1 MTLRMIAVFLVSAL
15 AAVNT
20 GGQTNNPEP
29 AQAAV
34 SRPDPTQTPGIRKL
48 SRSEKRT
55 RTRALAEQYR
65 DFLRDVE
72 PIIME
77 EELNTFLLMESDAQR
92 DLFIEHFWR
101 RRDSDP
107 KTVYN
112 EYLDTYYQLIEEAK
126 REFRYLT
133 SDRARIFLVQGRPME
148 RLEIDCERYL
158 QPLEVWFYRGERQFS
173 SDRAVV
179 FYQPRVGGGDFRLW
193 QPLGRG
199 GEDLKEL
206 LSYQGEQA
214 GVMNVFYQGMGGRG
228 SIWMECRYG
237 EKVMA
242 AINYVLQN
250 RLENTKMFSAPDVE
264 VEDLNRVL
272 RSVVIA
278 NPDAPKIEA
287 GVTVRYPGKRGART
301 ASELTIDIDK
311 EKLQVKDLEGTT
323 YYNLDLTGEV
333 LKDGKLFENFRYRY
347 DFPVAGAPE
356 RLTVTIERFLRPADY
371 QARIRIVD
379 ANSGAEALIE
389 KELEVPYIRATEA
402 RREGERA
409 GEEAVG
415 RLFTEFRTGESQL
428 RIIPLGS
435 EALTGLQTIDT
446 IVTGD
451 RIEGVEFYLDGRK
464 VMTKRRPPYNLELDF
479 GEVPRTRKIK
489 AIGLDAKNEFVAG
502 DEIAVN
508 IGSDPFR
515 VWIDQPR
522 ISRNVSGPV
531 RVELDASAPEGH
543 KIDRLELWLNEAR
556 VATLFEK
563 PWVQTVQVPAD
574 MPVGYLR
581 AVAYLED
588 PKLQPVEDVVF
599 LNSPDFLE
607 EVDVHLVELPTTV
620 IQQGKPVHDLTARAF
635 TVLDEGSQVEIAKF
649 ERVQNL
655 PLSIGLAVDA
665 SGSMSQK
672 MEEAQKAGAQFFRNV
687 LRPGDRAFV
696 MGFDSQAY
704 MVQKWSSALADLNAG
719 LSTLRAEETTALFDA
734 LVYSLYNF
742 QGIRGQK
749 ALVVISDGK
758 DTASRFSFDQSLE
771 YARRAA
777 VPIYAIGIG
786 IRVSEVDVKYKLNQ
800 LAKETGGNSYYIET
814 AAGLGQIYTDIE
826 NELRSQ
832 YVLGF
837 YPPSE
842 VKAGDEWR
850 TVEVKVTDGSA
861 KTIRGYYP

>member
-1 MTLRMIAVFLVSAL
+1 MTLRTIAVFLVSAL
-15 AAVNT
+15 AAVNI
-20 GGQTNNPEP
+20 GAQTNNPEP
-29 AQAAV
+29 APTTITK
-34 SRPDPTQTPGIRKL
+34 PDATQDPGTRKL
-48 SRSEKRT
+48 SRSEKRS
-55 RTRALAEQYR
+55 RTRALPEQYR
-65 DFLRDVE
+65 EFLKDVE

-112 EYLDTYYQLIEEAK
+112 EYLDTYYQLIDEAK

-133 SDRARIFLVQGRPME
+133 SERSRIFLVQGRPME
-148 RLEIDCERYL
+148 RLEVSCERYL

-173 SDRAVV
+173 NDRAVV

-199 GEDLKEL
+199 GEDLKDL
-206 LSYQGEQA
+206 LSYQGEQR
-214 GVMNVFYQGMGGRG
+214 GVMDVFYGGMGGRG
-228 SIWMECRYG
+228 NIWMECAHG

-250 RLENTKMFSAPDVE
+250 RLENTKMFRAPEVE
-264 VEDLNRVL
+264 VEDVNRVL

-278 NPDAPKIEA
+278 NPDAPKLEA
-287 GVTVRYPGKRGART
+287 GVNVRYPGKRGART
-301 ASELTIDIDK
+301 SAELTVDVDK
-311 EKLQVKDLEGTT
+311 SKLTVKDLEGTS

-347 DFPVAGAPE
+347 DFPVTGAPE

-371 QARIRIVD
+371 TARIRIVD
-379 ANSGAEALIE
+379 ANSGGEALIE
-389 KELEVPYIRATEA
+389 KELEVPYIKATEA
-402 RREGERA
+402 RRQSEREGD
-409 GEEAVG
+409 EAVG

-428 RIIPLGS
+428 RIIPLGT

-451 RIEGVEFYLDGRK
+451 RIEGVEFYLDGRR
-464 VMTKRRPPYNLELDF
+464 VMTKRRPPYSLELDF
-479 GEVPRTRKIK
+479 GEVPRTRKVK
-489 AIGLDAKNEFVAG
+489 AIGVDKKNEFVAG

-522 ISRNVSGPV
+522 VSRNVSGPV
-531 RVELDASAPEGH
+531 RVELDASAPEGR
-543 KIDRLELWLNEAR
+543 KIDRVELWLNETR

-563 PWVQTVQVPAD
+563 PWVQTVNVPAD

-581 AVAYLED
+581 AVAYLDD
-588 PKLQPVEDVVF
+588 PKLQPSEDVVF

-620 IQQGKPVHDLTARAF
+620 IRDGKPVHDLPQSAF
-635 TVLDEGSQVEIAKF
+635 TVVDEGQQVEISKF

-672 MEEAQKAGAQFFRNV
+672 MEEAQKAGAQFFKNV

-696 MGFDSQAY
+696 MAFDSQAY
-704 MVQKWSSALADLNAG
+704 IVQKWTSALSDLNAG
-719 LSTLRAEETTALFDA
+719 LSTLRAEETTAMYDA

-742 QGIRGQK
+742 QGVRGQK
-749 ALVVISDGK
+749 ALVMISDGK
-758 DTASRFSFDQSLE
+758 DTASRFSFDQALE

-786 IRVSEVDVKYKLNQ
+786 IRVSEVEVKYKLSQ
-800 LAKETGGNSYYIET
+800 LAKETGGNSYYIDS
-814 AAGLGQIYTDIE
+814 AGGLSQIYSDIE

-837 YPPSE
+837 YPPAE

-850 TVEVKVTDGSA
+850 TVEVKVPEGA
-861 KTIRGYYP
+861 VKTIRGYYP